1 MKKQPKQKR
10 SVAIVDSIL
19 EASTRVLTQSKLS
32 QMTTNKVAEI
42 AGVSIGSLYDYFP
55 NKNSILVA
63 LMDKKMQSQLH
74 DFYGALEKEN
84 TLEGLMVLVTNLV
97 EREHISKKD
106 FLREL
111 FLLAPENGR
120 MELLYL
126 NRLRAQEALQKF
138 FIEKLKWSEHY
149 AHKKAFI
156 VINAILGVLESYVVF
171 EDLKITEQEIKTE
184 IVNLMKQTLTPEKN
198 ENL

>member
-19 EASTRVLTQSKLS
+19 EASTRVLTQNKLS

-55 NKNSILVA
+55 NKNSIVVA
-63 LMDKKMQSQLH
+63 LMDKKMQSQLQE
-74 DFYGALEKEN
+74 FYEALEKEN
-84 TLEGLMVLVTNLV
+84 TLEGLMVLVTNIV

-120 MELLYL
+120 MEVLYL
-126 NRLRAQEALQKF
+126 SRLKAQEALQKF
-138 FIEKLKWSEHY
+138 FIKKLNWSELY
-149 AHKKAFI
+149 AHKKSFV

-171 EDLKITEQEIKTE
+171 EDIKVTEQEIKTE
-184 IVNLMKQTLTPEKN
+184 IVNLMKQILTPE
-198 ENL
+198 

>member
-10 SVAIVDSIL
+10 SVAIVESIL
-19 EASTRVLTQSKLS
+19 EASTRVLTQNKLS
-32 QMTTNKVAEI
+32 QMTTNKVAEL

-55 NKNSILVA
+55 NKNSIVVA
-63 LMDKKMQSQLH
+63 LMDKKMQSQLQE
-74 DFYGALEKEN
+74 FYEALEKEN
-84 TLEGLMVLVTNLV
+84 TLDGLIELVTNFV

-120 MELLYL
+120 MEVLYL

-138 FIEKLKWSEHY
+138 FTEKLNWQEDPAY
-149 AHKKAFI
+149 KKSFLL
-156 VINAILGVLESYVVF
+156 INATLGVLESYVVF
-171 EDLKITEQEIKTE
+171 EDVKITEQEIKIE
-184 IVNLMKQTLTPEKN
+184 IVNLIKQILAKES
-198 ENL
+198 

>member
-10 SVAIVDSIL
+10 SMAIVDSIL

-55 NKNSILVA
+55 NKNSIVVA
-63 LMDKKMQSQLH
+63 LMDQKMQSQLQ
-74 DFYGALEKEN
+74 DFYNALDKEN
-84 TLEGLMVLVTNLV
+84 TLEGLMVLVTNMV

-138 FIEKLKWSEHY
+138 FIEKLKWSEHHS
-149 AHKKAFI
+149 HKKAFI

-171 EDLKITEQEIKTE
+171 EDLKISEQEIKTE
-184 IVNLMKQTLTPEKN
+184 IVNLMKQILTPE
-198 ENL
+198 

>member
-10 SVAIVDSIL
+10 SMAIVESIL

-55 NKNSILVA
+55 NKNSILVT
-63 LMDKKMQSQLH
+63 LMDKKMQSQLQ

-84 TLEGLMVLVTNLV
+84 TLEGLMVLVTNII

-120 MELLYL
+120 MEVLYM
-126 NRLRAQEALQKF
+126 NRLKAQEALQKF
-138 FIEKLKWSEHY
+138 FIEKINWSQHY
-149 AHKKAFI
+149 AHKKSFV
-156 VINAILGVLESYVVF
+156 VINAILGVLESYVVL
-171 EDLKITEQEIKTE
+171 EDIKVTEHEIKAE
-184 IVNLMKQTLTPEKN
+184 IVNLMKQILTPEQT
-198 ENL
+198 